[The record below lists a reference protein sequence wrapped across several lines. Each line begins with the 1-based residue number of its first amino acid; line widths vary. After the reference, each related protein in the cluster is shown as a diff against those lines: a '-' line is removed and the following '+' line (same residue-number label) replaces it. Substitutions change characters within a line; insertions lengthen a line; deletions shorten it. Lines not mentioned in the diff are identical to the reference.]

1 MIQQPHRV
9 IYAFP
14 HAGASSSVYTPWL
27 SQLRNDPD
35 LRFQPVSIP
44 GRGQLS
50 RENGIEDLNLLAD
63 RLAEDIASDFI
74 LKRAQGIQDW
84 ATFGHSFGGV
94 LSAIVTQKL
103 AENYQ
108 MQPQFSVISA
118 SVAPS
123 VQPEDTRH
131 QWHDE
136 KILEKVRSDNGTPES
151 ILNEPA
157 FARRLVTQLR
167 TDYILRHQFLA
178 WTDLQVAQP
187 LLLIAADNDEHVT
200 PHMLKAWENHT
211 YAQCEQV
218 EISGDHFAIYQ
229 NLDLVRSLLV
239 RQGASTQISVV

>member
-1 MIQQPHRV
+1 MNQQPHRV

-14 HAGASSSVYTPWL
+14 HAGASSGVYAPWL
-27 SQLRNDPD
+27 RQLNNDPE

-50 RENGIEDLNLLAD
+50 RENGIEDLNLLAE
-63 RLAEDIASDFI
+63 RLAEDIASDFT
-74 LKRAQGIQDW
+74 LQRAQGIRDW

-94 LSAIVTQKL
+94 LSTIVTQKL
-103 AENYQ
+103 ADKYQ

-123 VQPEDTRH
+123 VQPEDNRH
-131 QWHDE
+131 QWPDE
-136 KILEKVRSDNGTPES
+136 KILAKVRSDNGTPES

-178 WTDLQVAQP
+178 WADLQVDQP
-187 LLLIAADNDEHVT
+187 LLLIAADDDAHVT
-200 PHMLKAWENHT
+200 PQMLQAWKNHT
-211 YAQCEQV
+211 HAQCEQV
-218 EISGDHFAIYQ
+218 TINGGHFVIYQ
-229 NLDLVRSLLV
+229 HLDLVRSLLV
-239 RQGASTQISVV
+239 RQCAGAQISEF